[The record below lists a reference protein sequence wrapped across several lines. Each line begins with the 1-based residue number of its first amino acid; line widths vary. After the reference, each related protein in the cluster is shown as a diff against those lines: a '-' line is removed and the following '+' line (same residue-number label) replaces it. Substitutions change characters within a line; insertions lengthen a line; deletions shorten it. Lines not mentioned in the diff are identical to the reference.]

1 MTVVPVYVLFVAVI
15 GFAGALFH
23 ELGERTS
30 HESAAPFLLKVL
42 YRTLSWACLGLA
54 AILLSSA
61 LNLP

>member
-30 HESAAPFLLKVL
+30 HESAATF
-42 YRTLSWACLGLA
+42 Y
-54 AILLSSA
+54 
-61 LNLP
+61 